1 MLPEIIAQVSSLP
14 AGLTG
19 NVGNGIQAGLGC
31 LGVGIGLGL
40 IGCKS
45 VESIGR
51 NPGASG
57 KIIVWTFVFMALTE
71 AVAFYAFFLRY
82 TGS

>member
-1 MLPEIIAQVSSLP
+1 MLPEIIAQVSGQQ
-14 AGLTG
+14 GLFG

-40 IGCKS
+40 IGCKAI
-45 VESIGR
+45 ESIGR